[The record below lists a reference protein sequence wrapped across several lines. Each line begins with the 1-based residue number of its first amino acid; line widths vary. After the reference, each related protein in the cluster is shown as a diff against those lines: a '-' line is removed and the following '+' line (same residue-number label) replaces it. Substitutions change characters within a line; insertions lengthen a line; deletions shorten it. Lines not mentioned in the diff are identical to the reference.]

1 MKNLYLLNDISWEDR
16 EMVSRIYKD
25 RESAKKELDLR
36 IAQHMDD
43 FWLEK
48 EDFNRDNNAWAVM
61 ELRDDSMY
69 DWEHWIEI
77 YFIPLPIENE

>member
-1 MKNLYLLNDISWEDR
+1 MENLYLLNDISWEDR

-25 RESAKKELDLR
+25 RESVKKEFDLR
-36 IAQHMDD
+36 VAQHMDD

-48 EDFNRDNNAWAVM
+48 EDFNRENNAGAVM

-77 YFIPLPIENE
+77 YFISLSIGNE